1 MWRSAQ
7 NCARA
12 FPNTSDR
19 PQNHESPCE
28 PLRPISSRDKPHA
41 PCGPPS
47 ATPGTAPSPH
57 SPQHNPPLASEF
69 SSATSHPPQK
79 SSIAKSL
86 NNRRNLREES
96 HPPLRSF
103 FNRKKESSFP
113 ALSQKTYPPPTKSA
127 GEGLQPRRSLSAG
140 HQEPA

>member
-7 NCARA
+7 NCVRA
-12 FPNTSDR
+12 FPNTFDR

-57 SPQHNPPLASEF
+57 SPQHNPPPASGF
-69 SSATSHPPQK
+69 SSATFHPPQK

-86 NNRRNLREES
+86 ENRRSLREES
-96 HPPLRSF
+96 RPSLRSF
-103 FNRKKESSFP
+103 FMEKEESALPPCRKKRIP
-113 ALSQKTYPPPTKSA
+113 HPQNPQARDCNQDVP
-127 GEGLQPRRSLSAG
+127 
-140 HQEPA
+140 

>member
-7 NCARA
+7 NCVRA
-12 FPNTSDR
+12 FPNTFDP
-19 PQNHESPCE
+19 PQNRESPCE

-47 ATPGTAPSPH
+47 ATPGTVPSPH
-57 SPQHNPPLASEF
+57 SPQHNPPPASEF

-86 NNRRNLREES
+86 ENRRSLREES
-96 HPPLRSF
+96 LPSLPSLRSF
-103 FNRKKESSFP
+103 FKGKEES
-113 ALSQKTYPPPTKSA
+113 ALPPCRRQIYPSPP
-127 GEGLQPRRSLSAG
+127 E
-140 HQEPA
+140 